1 MSGFNAI
8 GRLIYRFRW
17 LVVLLWG
24 LVVLGS
30 AFFAP
35 NLAERLKG
43 GGFEGAGT
51 ESERVRDIT
60 IEDFGASRA
69 RILIVF
75 EGDGSPPA
83 RSEEFQ
89 QAQNAALEG
98 VREIEETRF
107 VATYSDAADERF
119 ISEDG
124 NDSYAAVGFEV
135 SENQTQELVDRV
147 RREVKNNAPEEIQT
161 HVTGAPAVYLDI
173 QKASSE
179 DIRRV
184 EVYVFPLALLILVVA
199 FGSIVAAGVPVLV
212 GGASV
217 VTTLAVLYF
226 LSSTYDMSIFSLSIS
241 TMLGLGLGIDYALFA
256 VSRFREELENYLVAE
271 AVPRTMATAGRS
283 IFFSG
288 TAVLIGLSGLLF
300 FPFMFMR
307 SIGVAGVVV
316 VFVTVAAALTLLPAT
331 LGILGHRVNALT
343 FRRRSFDHTRSRF
356 WRRSAGLVMR
366 RPVIV
371 LLAVGAVL
379 IALLHPVLHM
389 KVGIPEASVLPVR
402 YESRT
407 GDDILKEEFD
417 YASLNPIQL
426 LVATPGDPLGVESLA
441 ATQEL
446 GERVRS
452 SEGIE
457 SINSIY
463 TVGEEGAREYA
474 ERVSEAR
481 EEARAEIRGRVDA
494 EVEQRLAN
502 LEWRLGVVP
511 PGAEERVRQKA
522 EARAA
527 EEIESQVPEL
537 PEGISTSG
545 EVTPEGVANFLDTPE
560 ARESAE
566 IQQAIDSYVGG
577 DRTML
582 RAVTESDPYSEQAR
596 ATIEDIR
603 SIEPPEGTSF
613 LVGGLSAG
621 QRDFIGSLYDKAL
634 YAVAFVLGVTY
645 LLLFFTFRSFFIPL
659 KAVIVNILSLTA
671 SFGVMVLV
679 FQDGNLS
686 GLLNFTP
693 LGFVDAT
700 LPILMFCTIFGV
712 SMDYEVFLL
721 SRMKEAYENG
731 DSNTAS
737 VAKGLVSTAGIIT
750 SAAAIIITVTG
761 AFAFTEIIITKA
773 IGLGL
778 AVAVLVDV
786 TIIRILLVPAT
797 MRILGDWNWWPGGR
811 KSTFTPSRQWPSSR
825 SGTGA
830 EEERMNGQGSQNEI
844 ERAEETYHSSVEA
857 GRRLGTMLEEVIRE
871 DRDRKEFRHFLQ
883 NLSQSTKEADLKRT
897 ELSYERLTQR
907 LKVVEAEHKQARK
920 AAHEAAGS
928 LLAARKAYAQAAG
941 QEQRLSS
948 VVQRLEDLRMREME
962 RLEQL
967 REQKQEDVHRASD

>member
-1 MSGFNAI
+1 
-8 GRLIYRFRW
+8 
-17 LVVLLWG
+17 
-24 LVVLGS
+24 
-30 AFFAP
+30 
-35 NLAERLKG
+35 
-43 GGFEGAGT
+43 
-51 ESERVRDIT
+51 
-60 IEDFGASRA
+60 
-69 RILIVF
+69 
-75 EGDGSPPA
+75 
-83 RSEEFQ
+83 
-89 QAQNAALEG
+89 
-98 VREIEETRF
+98 
-107 VATYSDAADERF
+107 
-119 ISEDG
+119 
-124 NDSYAAVGFEV
+124 
-135 SENQTQELVDRV
+135 
-147 RREVKNNAPEEIQT
+147 
-161 HVTGAPAVYLDI
+161 
-173 QKASSE
+173 
-179 DIRRV
+179 
-184 EVYVFPLALLILVVA
+184 
-199 FGSIVAAGVPVLV
+199 
-212 GGASV
+212 
-217 VTTLAVLYF
+217 
-226 LSSTYDMSIFSLSIS
+226 
-241 TMLGLGLGIDYALFA
+241 
-256 VSRFREELENYLVAE
+256 
-271 AVPRTMATAGRS
+271 
-283 IFFSG
+283 
-288 TAVLIGLSGLLF
+288 
-300 FPFMFMR
+300 
-307 SIGVAGVVV
+307 
-316 VFVTVAAALTLLPAT
+316 AAALTLLPAT
-331 LGILGHRVNALT
+331 LGILGHRVNALA
-343 FRRRSFDHTRSRF
+343 FRRRSFDSTRSWF
-356 WRRSAGLVMR
+356 WGRSAELVMR

-379 IALLHPVLHM
+379 TALLHPVLHM
-389 KVGIPEASVLPVR
+389 KVGIPEASVLPER

-426 LVATPGDPLGVESLA
+426 LVSTPGDPLGVERLA

-446 GERVRS
+446 GERVS
-452 SEGIE
+452 NNEGIE

-511 PGAEERVRQKA
+511 PGAEERVRQRA

-545 EVTPEGVANFLDTPE
+545 EVTPQGVANFLDTPE
-560 ARESAE
+560 ARESQE
-566 IQQAIDSYVGG
+566 LQQAIDSYVGG

-582 RAVTESDPYSEQAR
+582 RAVTESDPYSERAR

-613 LVGGLSAG
+613 LVGGRSAG
-621 QRDFIGSLYDKAL
+621 QKDFIGSLYDKAL

-659 KAVIVNILSLTA
+659 KAVIMNILSLTA
-671 SFGVMVLV
+671 SFGVIVLV

-750 SAAAIIITVTG
+750 SAAAIIIVVTG

-778 AVAVLVDV
+778 AVAVFVDA

-811 KSTFTPSRQWPSSR
+811 KRTFTPSRR
-825 SGTGA
+825 SGIGA
-830 EEERMNGQGSQNEI
+830 EERMNGQSSQNEI
-844 ERAEETYHSSVEA
+844 EQAEETYRSYVET
-857 GRRLGTMLEEVIRE
+857 RRRIGTMLEEVIRK
-871 DRDRKEFRHFLQ
+871 DRDHEKFRLFLQ
-883 NLSQSTKEADLKRT
+883 NLDHFIKEADLKRT
-897 ELSYERLTQR
+897 ELHYERLTQR
-907 LKVVEAEHKQARK
+907 LKVVEAEHKLARK
-920 AAHEAAGS
+920 AAHEAVGS
-928 LLAARKAYAQAAG
+928 LDAARKAYAQAAG

-948 VVQRLEDLRMREME
+948 VVRRLEELRRREME

-967 REQKQEDVHRASD
+967 RKNEQEKGQAWRD

>member
-1 MSGFNAI
+1 
-8 GRLIYRFRW
+8 
-17 LVVLLWG
+17 
-24 LVVLGS
+24 
-30 AFFAP
+30 
-35 NLAERLKG
+35 
-43 GGFEGAGT
+43 
-51 ESERVRDIT
+51 
-60 IEDFGASRA
+60 
-69 RILIVF
+69 
-75 EGDGSPPA
+75 
-83 RSEEFQ
+83 
-89 QAQNAALEG
+89 
-98 VREIEETRF
+98 
-107 VATYSDAADERF
+107 
-119 ISEDG
+119 
-124 NDSYAAVGFEV
+124 
-135 SENQTQELVDRV
+135 
-147 RREVKNNAPEEIQT
+147 
-161 HVTGAPAVYLDI
+161 
-173 QKASSE
+173 
-179 DIRRV
+179 
-184 EVYVFPLALLILVVA
+184 
-199 FGSIVAAGVPVLV
+199 
-212 GGASV
+212 
-217 VTTLAVLYF
+217 
-226 LSSTYDMSIFSLSIS
+226 
-241 TMLGLGLGIDYALFA
+241 
-256 VSRFREELENYLVAE
+256 
-271 AVPRTMATAGRS
+271 
-283 IFFSG
+283 
-288 TAVLIGLSGLLF
+288 
-300 FPFMFMR
+300 
-307 SIGVAGVVV
+307 
-316 VFVTVAAALTLLPAT
+316 
-331 LGILGHRVNALT
+331 
-343 FRRRSFDHTRSRF
+343 
-356 WRRSAGLVMR
+356 
-366 RPVIV
+366 
-371 LLAVGAVL
+371 
-379 IALLHPVLHM
+379 M

-417 YASLNPIQL
+417 YASLNPIQVL
-426 LVATPGDPLGVESLA
+426 ISTPGDPLGVENLA

-446 GERVRS
+446 GERVS
-452 SEGIE
+452 STEGIE
-457 SINSIY
+457 SVNSIY

-474 ERVSEAR
+474 ARVSEAR
-481 EEARAEIRGRVDA
+481 EEATAEVRGRVDA
-494 EVEQRLAN
+494 AVEQRLAE
-502 LEWRLGVVP
+502 LEWQFGVVP
-511 PGAEERVRQKA
+511 PGAEERVRQRM

-527 EEIESQVPEL
+527 GEIESQVPEL
-537 PEGISTSG
+537 PEGISLSG

-560 ARESAE
+560 ARESGE
-566 IQQAIDSYVGG
+566 LQEAIDSYVGG

-582 RAVTESDPYSEQAR
+582 RAITESDPHSEQAR

-811 KSTFTPSRQWPSSR
+811 KSTFTPSRQWPSPR

-844 ERAEETYHSSVEA
+844 ERAEETYHSRVEA